1 MNKRIYRLFSALILV
16 FSTQINAQIITID
29 DTFSAQQ
36 LIEDVLIDSPCAN
49 VSNFSVSGWTFDNG
63 NRSYGYFTDGG
74 SNFPFENGVII
85 STGRAISAIGP
96 NASLQSEG
104 PAAWTGDND
113 LEAAINESSSINA
126 TVLEFDFLPLANKVS
141 FEYIFSSE
149 QYLSNPNPNQC
160 NFSDGFVFLLK
171 EVDSQDQ
178 YENLA
183 VVPGTSI
190 PVKITTVRGSGTTCP
205 PANENFFDAFN
216 GTNHPTNF
224 NGQTKI
230 LEASANVTPG
240 VLYHMKL
247 VVADQGNQLYDSAI
261 FLGGGSF
268 KVEID
273 LGDDRLVAN
282 ENPLCANDVLM
293 LDATQVGNSNVYQWF
308 RNGVLLNNENNP
320 TYEVETPGNYTVE
333 VELENSGCVANGE
346 IEIDYANGSPL
357 NNATLTQCADENGQA
372 VFNLT
377 TAQNSIIPA
386 GTLFQ
391 NVSFYNSQNDAETS
405 QNVILN
411 PLNFTSTSTELFVRV
426 VNNLGCFSVAR
437 LSLEASQNDIDVLN
451 FQFCDSDDVQDGLSI
466 INLQTSILPAFT
478 DGLNPDIEVFFYNTV
493 ADAYASTNPLAN
505 NFSNTIPFEQ
515 TIYVK
520 VLENG
525 SCLGITQVNLS
536 IFAFS
541 GFVLEDESLV
551 LCKNESIVLQIPA
564 GFLSYQWSN
573 GSTLSTISVDEPGFY
588 SVTIISQTGCVFVKS
603 YEIIGSE
610 TAVINAI
617 EATNFQGNNN
627 SIFIDVSGTGEYVYS
642 LNGTNYHEEPFFENL
657 SSGVYTVYVKDV
669 FCGEVSQQVTI
680 LGFPKF
686 FTPNADGVND
696 YWVVNFLPDDF
707 VIYIFDRFGK
717 LLYSYTRADIGWDGT
732 YQNRQM
738 PATDYWFV
746 IKDNA
751 GRTFKSN
758 FSLIR

>member
-1 MNKRIYRLFSALILV
+1 M
-16 FSTQINAQIITID
+16 FSTQINDQIITID

-505 NFSNTIPFEQ
+505 TI
-515 TIYVK
+515 T
-520 VLENG
+520 
-525 SCLGITQVNLS
+525 
-536 IFAFS
+536 
-541 GFVLEDESLV
+541 
-551 LCKNESIVLQIPA
+551 
-564 GFLSYQWSN
+564 
-573 GSTLSTISVDEPGFY
+573 
-588 SVTIISQTGCVFVKS
+588 SQTGCVFVKS

>member
-1 MNKRIYRLFSALILV
+1 MNKRKFRLLSALILV
-16 FSTQINAQIITID
+16 FSLQINAQVITID

-49 VSNFSVSGWTFDNG
+49 VSNFSVSGWTFDND

-85 STGRAISAIGP
+85 STGRAVSAIGP

-104 PAAWTGDND
+104 PVTWAGDND

-149 QYLSNPNPNQC
+149 QYLSSPNPNQC
-160 NFSDGFVFLLK
+160 NFSDGFVFLLR
-171 EVDSQDQ
+171 EVNSQDQ

-183 VVPGTSI
+183 VVPGTTI
-190 PVKITTVRGSGTTCP
+190 PVKITTVRGSGTICP

-247 VVADQGNQLYDSAI
+247 VVADQGNQLFDSAI

-273 LGDDRLVAN
+273 LGEDRLIAN
-282 ENPLCANDVLM
+282 ENPLCNDEVFV
-293 LDATQVGNSNVYQWF
+293 LDATQSGNSNVYKWF

-320 TYEVETPGNYTVE
+320 TYEVENPGIYTVE
-333 VELENSGCVANGE
+333 VELENSGCVASGE
-346 IEIDYANGSPL
+346 IEIEYATGSPL
-357 NNATLTQCADENGQA
+357 NDTTLTQCADENGQA
-372 VFNLT
+372 IFNLT
-377 TAQNSIIPA
+377 TAQEAIIPA

-391 NVSFYNSQNDAETS
+391 NISFYNSLNDAETS

-411 PLNFTSTSTELFVRV
+411 PLNFTSSNIDLFVRV
-426 VNNLGCFSVAR
+426 VNNLGCFSVAT
-437 LSLEASQNDIDVLN
+437 LTLEASQNDIDVLN
-451 FQFCDSDDVQDGLSI
+451 LQFCDTDDVQDGLTT
-466 INLQTSILPAFT
+466 INLQSNVLPAFT
-478 DGLNPDIEVFFYNTV
+478 DGTNPDVQVFFYNTIS
-493 ADAYASTNPLAN
+493 DAYNATNNLSN
-505 NFSNTIPFEQ
+505 DFSNTIPFEQ
-515 TIYVK
+515 TIYAK

-525 SCLGITQVNLS
+525 SCLGITEINLS

-541 GFVLEDESLV
+541 GFNLADESLI
-551 LCKNESIVLQIPA
+551 LCKNESLILQIPS

-573 GSTLSTISVDEPGFY
+573 DSTSSTISVDEPGLY
-588 SVTIISQTGCVFVKS
+588 SVVITSQAGCVFVKN

-610 TAVINAI
+610 TAIIDNI
-617 EATNFQGNNN
+617 ETTNFQGNNN
-627 SIFIDVSGTGEYVYS
+627 SISVEVSGIGEYVYS
-642 LNGTNYHEEPFFENL
+642 LNGINYQDEPFFENL
-657 SSGVYTVYVKDV
+657 SSGVYTVYVKDI
-669 FCGEVSQQVTI
+669 FCGEVSEQVTI

-696 YWVVNFLPDDF
+696 YWVVNFLPGNF

-717 LLYSYTRADIGWDGT
+717 LLYSYKRSDIGWDGT
-732 YQNRQM
+732 FQNKPM
-738 PATDYWFV
+738 PANDYWFV
-746 IKDNA
+746 VKDSE

-758 FSLIR
+758 FSLLR